1 MTSSRVLGDTSEQ
14 HEKNTQLDVI
24 MSVNVGEQAV
34 AQILGNVRVFTHF
47 AQQNAI
53 RVLGRCPQ
61 TFVINLVV
69 SELDSTK
76 LQVKIFYCKRI
87 KTLTVTFE
95 AVMLVA
101 KKANL

>member
-1 MTSSRVLGDTSEQ
+1 
-14 HEKNTQLDVI
+14 
-24 MSVNVGEQAV
+24 
-34 AQILGNVRVFTHF
+34 
-47 AQQNAI
+47 
-53 RVLGRCPQ
+53 
-61 TFVINLVV
+61 VINLVV